1 MKISAVETHLAA
13 PKWDSDPGWTLG
25 DRNSAAF
32 VRIRT
37 DEGPTGIGETILGH
51 FAPLVVPPIVD
62 YFRRK
67 LIGEDP
73 FRIDYLWHK
82 LYQDGIWWGRKG
94 AGLSVLSG
102 IDMALW
108 DLKGNALGVPVYEL
122 LGGRAHDRVPVYASA
137 GEALWP
143 PEKTVEKVKRY
154 AAAGYRA
161 AKVGTMA
168 ASQPYYTYDAKTSQ
182 ARFKTPPVSRYA
194 EMDAEKFA
202 ALRTALGTEFDLA
215 VDGHQGAHPRPTTA
229 HEAIRIANA
238 IEPYGILFYE
248 EPLSYEDLPGWVE
261 LRRRTEVPIAG
272 GESLSG
278 VAEFEQFI
286 SAGALDI
293 VQPDVSHVGGITAA
307 KRVLELAD
315 ANRLRS
321 AIHTGGTPGPGFAAS
336 LHLAIAQHGTLI
348 LERVHA
354 TAGTQARLIKDH
366 LDLVDGAIAAPTCPG
381 LGLDV
386 TDEYLAA
393 NPFEPGMGVRS

>member
-1 MKISAVETHLAA
+1 MKITKVETHLAA
-13 PKWDSDPGWTLG
+13 PAWDSDPGWTLG
-25 DRNSAAF
+25 DKNSAAF
-32 VRIRT
+32 IRISS
-37 DEGPTGIGETILGH
+37 DEGVSGIGETILGH

-62 YFRRK
+62 YFRPR

-73 FRIDYLWHK
+73 FRIDFLWQRLYL
-82 LYQDGIWWGRKG
+82 DAIWWGRKG

-102 IDMALW
+102 IDIALW
-108 DLKGNALGVPVYEL
+108 DLKGKALGVPVYQL
-122 LGGRAHDRVPVYASA
+122 LGGRVHDRVPVYASA
-137 GEALWP
+137 GEAIWP

-161 AKVGTMA
+161 TKVGTMA
-168 ASQPYYTYDAKTSQ
+168 ASQPYYMYDANKSQ
-182 ARFKTPPVSRYA
+182 AKFTTPPISRYA
-194 EMDAEKFA
+194 EMDGEKFA
-202 ALRTALGTEFDLA
+202 ALRKAMGTDFDLA
-215 VDGHQGAHPRPTTA
+215 VDGHQGAFPRPTTA

-278 VAEFEQFI
+278 TEFEQFI

-315 ANRLRS
+315 AHRLRS

-336 LHLAIAQHGTLI
+336 LHLAVSQPGTLI
-348 LERVHA
+348 LERLPA
-354 TAGTQARLIKDH
+354 TSGTQARLIKDP
-366 LDLVDGAIAAPTCPG
+366 LDLVDGAIAAPTSPG
-381 LGLDV
+381 LGLEV

-393 NPFEPGMGVRS
+393 NPFVPGMGVRSG